1 MGVVMQVSFSAS
13 LDTDRAQHT
22 IGRVTAHTPWRC
34 TERELGEL
42 DREIAVRALLRE
54 ADEYGADGVV
64 EIAYA
69 VEVCR
74 GAECES
80 IKLHRI
86 VATGR
91 AVKLAI
97 AA

>member
-1 MGVVMQVSFSAS
+1 MGVVMQVSLTAS
-13 LDTDRAQHT
+13 LDTNRAQHT

-34 TERELGEL
+34 TERGLSDAE
-42 DREIAVRALLRE
+42 RQIAVRALVRE
-54 ADEYGADGVV
+54 AEEYGADGVV
-64 EIAYA
+64 EVAYA
-69 VEVCR
+69 VEECR

-80 IKLHRI
+80 VKLHRL

-91 AVKLAI
+91 AVKLAL